1 VVGYSGGPATTI
13 SGGQIAFVNSTQV
26 LALVN
31 VGTVARTWTVQVVNP
46 NGLASGNGSLRV
58 VAPPPPPVIASLNP
72 NPIARSAASQTL
84 TVNGSGF
91 QTGAG
96 LRVVL
101 TTNGSST
108 ALLGTAI
115 KSASASQIQV
125 TVNAGA
131 TLRTWS
137 VQVVNPDGTAS
148 NQVALT
154 MK

>member
-1 VVGYSGGPATTI
+1 
-13 SGGQIAFVNSTQV
+13 
-26 LALVN
+26 
-31 VGTVARTWTVQVVNP
+31 
-46 NGLASGNGSLRV
+46 
-58 VAPPPPPVIASLNP
+58 
-72 NPIARSAASQTL
+72 
-84 TVNGSGF
+84 
-91 QTGAG
+91 
-96 LRVVL
+96 VL